1 MRAMPQ
7 ETVAAWV
14 CVTAMPQAVSLNGK
28 APSYP
33 PQGWTKDGCYPG
45 VLQSQD
51 WGLFHF
57 RRVISDPVP
66 PSWPLHLGIWGSM
79 GQGDPG
85 RMLGGAATVPRHCRC
100 SCSLEELAE
109 AVTDSG
115 APSCSK
121 SKTNS
126 PTQVRVKTLKGEK
139 APKGP
144 RTCASG

>member
-1 MRAMPQ
+1 MSQRAQ
-7 ETVAAWV
+7 VTLLAWGCQFLLSNSLLHISTVS
-14 CVTAMPQAVSLNGK
+14 THRKPAVFEAHTRTSRGFLIICHCLSLLEHISTLL
-28 APSYP
+28 A
-33 PQGWTKDGCYPG
+33 
-45 VLQSQD
+45 V
-51 WGLFHF
+51 F
-57 RRVISDPVP
+57 RS
-66 PSWPLHLGIWGSM
+66 IWGSV
-79 GQGDPG
+79 GRGDPG
-85 RMLGGAATVPRHCRC
+85 RMLKGMAAVPRRCRC